1 MLQEQRHSIFPPKF
15 KYVVMKH
22 AFIKYQYFAI
32 LDCQR
37 EKGETKK
44 KKNKKPTTGRDKRKY
59 SLFSEL
65 CFLNGLS
72 EKGGKSCVWVLS
84 F

>member
-44 KKNKKPTTGRDKRKY
+44 KKTKNQLQVVIKESTHY
-59 SLFSEL
+59 S
-65 CFLNGLS
+65 
-72 EKGGKSCVWVLS
+72 VS
-84 F
+84 FAF